1 MQDLQLMPRQENPA
15 LAERRQA
22 RELPVLSWRVQ
33 QAVAAPPQHAS
44 NEQASPTR
52 PPPDAASPMTE
63 PQKPPT
69 NGFSKVGDTA
79 SSTVIG
85 SGASLG
91 SSTSVGINS
100 GSSSSTGPL
109 RANASDLLAGVPL
122 DAMRERQQAA
132 QQLQRQQQQLGGGPA
147 NGPTP
152 TSAAAPP
159 PGTNGSLWGST
170 TGPAAAPA
178 AAKQP
183 LVADSGSLRAE
194 LSPVTSPEAAVAF
207 AAYEQAVGSRRLVP
221 VRLTLQLQA
230 AEGQRLKVVGGH
242 KSLGKWALD
251 AALEMRRTEG
261 DTWEATVQLPAGSV
275 TEYKY
280 ALVDAAGRP
289 VALQAGNNGVLA
301 VGFADER
308 LEVLDSWA
316 GDAAGVSVVVDGDR
330 GAWPATRES
339 RLVSWANELFQQ
351 VASLRQDLRNSRME
365 LVGTQEE
372 VRGAQLE
379 AARLAG
385 ELEAVRA
392 SMSELEAER
401 AADRAELAQAKAL
414 NSALQAQ
421 LADTTASLKE
431 AIEMAGDLMAAQAE
445 DEPEEAGDDGEYG
458 DEEEEDE
465 VQGDEQAERSASRQ

>member
-1 MQDLQLMPRQENPA
+1 MRTAARGGASGLLGWAEKLMQDLQLMPRQENPA

-22 RELPVLSWRVQ
+22 RESPVLSWRVQ

-178 AAKQP
+178 PAQP
-183 LVADSGSLRAE
+183 PLAADSGSLRAE

-242 KSLGKWALD
+242 KSLGEAPHGPLGPSCCCP
-251 AALEMRRTEG
+251 AACLLRAIVHAGCVRQVHGFGRTLAG
-261 DTWEATVQLPAGSV
+261 GCVGQQRACLPA
-275 TEYKY
+275 
-280 ALVDAAGRP
+280 ARP
-289 VALQAGNNGVLA
+289 GCTASEHGM
-301 VGFADER
+301 
-308 LEVLDSWA
+308 
-316 GDAAGVSVVVDGDR
+316 AGVSALIVPGPS
-330 GAWPATRES
+330 ACPPACP
-339 RLVSWANELFQQ
+339 
-351 VASLRQDLRNSRME
+351 
-365 LVGTQEE
+365 
-372 VRGAQLE
+372 
-379 AARLAG
+379 ARLPAR
-385 ELEAVRA
+385 LLLPACPA
-392 SMSELEAER
+392 
-401 AADRAELAQAKAL
+401 
-414 NSALQAQ
+414 SALPGGLQASGRWMRRWRCGALRGTPGRPRCSCLQ
-421 LADTTASLKE
+421 VGGGGRCEL
-431 AIEMAGDLMAAQAE
+431 
-445 DEPEEAGDDGEYG
+445 
-458 DEEEEDE
+458 
-465 VQGDEQAERSASRQ
+465 